1 MSTRDTIRGKIFAS
15 KEFDKRIVDFFGE
28 KIELRQPSLGL
39 VLQVQDEEDR
49 KSAVIDTLVKYAYVP
64 GTDEKVFESG
74 DEDSLLALP
83 FGPDFIRVS
92 NALEEL
98 TKVNFLDKGDSSS
111 QGQTSTS

>member
-15 KEFDKRIVDFFGE
+15 KEFSKRTVEFFGE

-39 VLQVQDEEDR
+39 ILQVQDEEDR
-49 KSAVIDTLVKYAYVP
+49 KSAVIDTLIKYAYVP
-64 GTDEKVFESG
+64 ETDEKVFEDG
-74 DEDSLLALP
+74 DEASLLALP

-98 TKVNFLDKGDSSS
+98 TQVNFLDKGTSSGP
-111 QGQTSTS
+111 GQTSTS